1 MAYTYILKKLIP
13 EVRSSLSDVPTEFLT
28 DIQIRNELEKAEAYC
43 LMICLPTT
51 AESYFVHCIT
61 VVAIYYSYINYTSL
75 SERQL
80 GTLPP
85 TSLIRL
91 NALRKV
97 AVSFL
102 QLVSQ
107 YPLTDDLTLDM
118 KSYRDTNVAAMT
130 FTPSVIDDD

>member
-28 DIQIRNELEKAEAYC
+28 DIQIRNELEKAEAFC
-43 LMICLPTT
+43 LAICVPTISE
-51 AESYFVHCIT
+51 AYLVHCIT
-61 VVAIYYSYINYTSL
+61 VVATYYCYINYTSL

-85 TSLIRL
+85 TSFIRL
-91 NALRKV
+91 NALRQV

-118 KSYRDTNVAAMT
+118 KSYKESNTAAIT
-130 FTPSVIDDD
+130 FTPSVIGDD